1 MNTKINDCNVAQ
13 ECAKPDGEMVMS
25 EFVEVKT
32 AELIGPAL
40 DWAVGVAD
48 GNPMRVPVSDVVWSD
63 HHGSYS
69 PSINWAQCGPLFDK
83 HCSALNKS
91 ESGWWTHAGNRIGE
105 GETAMVAICRAI
117 VATKFGDVA
126 QVPAGMVEGL

>member
-1 MNTKINDCNVAQ
+1 MICNVAQ
-13 ECAKPDGEMVMS
+13 ECAGTEWDIVMS

-32 AELIGPAL
+32 ADLTGPAL

-48 GNPMRVPVSDVVWSD
+48 GNPMRVPVSDVVWSG
-63 HHGSYS
+63 HHGSYA

-91 ESGWWTHAGNRIGE
+91 EHGWYAHAGNRLGE

-117 VATKFGDVA
+117 AATKFGDVA
-126 QVPAGMVEGL
+126 QIPAELVGVNHD